1 MKSYVIEHMV
11 VDLVAP
17 ELRKGLANMYMNKAF
32 RFGKTMVRTKKVEVN
47 INKPLLSSESVYD
60 PLDPSAKIEINYSP
74 FATVNS

>member
-32 RFGKTMVRTKKVEVN
+32 RFGRILIRMKNIEVN
-47 INKPLLSSESVYD
+47 
-60 PLDPSAKIEINYSP
+60 SP
-74 FATVNS
+74 FNTVNS